1 MTAREWVA
9 GGYQW
14 AGIEHRGETLWP
26 RLCSQSGA
34 LDLFLQPKDAYYENQ
49 SHWTEKPMVH
59 LLPHWN
65 LAGRE
70 GEEIAV
76 WAYTNCEEAELF
88 KDGKSLGTVKVEKY
102 GHAEWKVPYEPGELR
117 VEARNGG
124 NLVAEDRV
132 KTQALLAGFEV
143 AAGRREC
150 FGTGEDVAILT
161 CWCEDEEGNPVP
173 DASPMIHFDTN
184 DLGKII
190 GLVLMSA
197 IILPCNRYTYSKMRA
212 GLCSVVIKVFDKP
225 GILRVYAKAEGLIP
239 ARLDIDVHPAE
250 KRPSL

>member
-1 MTAREWVA
+1 MPEDTSGPELNTAEKLC
-9 GGYQW
+9 G
-14 AGIEHRGETLWP
+14 RGF
-26 RLCSQSGA
+26 A
-34 LDLFLQPKDAYYENQ
+34 LSPGRWICFLQPKDAYYENQ

-132 KTQALLAGFEV
+132 KTSGPAAALKLRLEDGNVLA
-143 AAGRREC
+143 
-150 FGTGEDVAILT
+150 TGEDVAILT
-161 CWCEDEEGNPVP
+161 CWCRG
-173 DASPMIHFDTN
+173 
-184 DLGKII
+184 
-190 GLVLMSA
+190 
-197 IILPCNRYTYSKMRA
+197 
-212 GLCSVVIKVFDKP
+212 
-225 GILRVYAKAEGLIP
+225 
-239 ARLDIDVHPAE
+239 
-250 KRPSL
+250 